1 MFFDI
6 RKEKDEI
13 ESVSFSSR
21 KGYTSNYSISKG
33 VGVRALVN
41 GNWGLVG
48 DTKFK
53 KEMIKEAEKIARLGN
68 GKIKVKRKKIIENHK
83 KKNRNIELFK
93 YVKEIVNGLKGR
105 IKNVAISKNFVRK
118 KYEDS
123 YGREVKQDIFY
134 VDLSVQQIEL
144 RNGMPIIAYNRFS
157 WTRNKI
163 PDVEKLVERTN
174 KQLDELMKAKLA
186 RHGKYDL
193 ILDPDLAGVFFHE
206 AVGHT
211 TEADAVL
218 ENSSVFKNKIGKV
231 VANKDVSMYD
241 DPTIFPEHGYYIFD
255 DEGTKGRRK
264 ALIKKGILKNY
275 LHSLTT
281 SSLMNVKPNGNGRSQ
296 SPFDFPIPRMS
307 NITIDKGDMKFEE
320 MVEEVKEGF
329 LGISS
334 FGGETD
340 PSTGN
345 FMFNAKYG
353 YYIKNGKIQYP
364 VLNVSFGGNI
374 LDILNKVK
382 IGNKIIPTYIG
393 GFCGKAGQ
401 IVPVSE
407 RMPYVLVKGALVGGR
422 S

>member
-6 RKEKDEI
+6 RKEREEI
-13 ESVSFSSR
+13 ESISFNSR
-21 KGYTSNYSISKG
+21 KGFTSNYSIANA

-53 KEMIKEAEKIARLGN
+53 KSMIKEAEKIARLGN
-68 GKIKVKRKKIIENHK
+68 GRIKVKRKKINETHK
-83 KKNRNIELFK
+83 IKNKNIELMK
-93 YVKEIVNGLKGR
+93 YVKEIVNGLNGK
-105 IKNVAISKNFVRK
+105 IKNVSISKTFVK
-118 KYEDS
+118 KEYEDS
-123 YGREVKQDIFY
+123 YGRKTKQDLFY
-134 VDLSVQQIEL
+134 LDLSIQEINL

-157 WTRNKI
+157 WTKPEMPN
-163 PDVEKLVERTN
+163 VEDLIKRTN

-186 RHGKYDL
+186 KPGKFDL
-193 ILDPDLAGVFFHE
+193 ILDSDLAGVFFHE
-206 AVGHT
+206 AVGHA

-231 VANKDVSMYD
+231 VANEEVSMYD
-241 DPTIFPEHGYYIFD
+241 DPTIFPEHGYYVFD

-281 SSLMNVKPNGNGRSQ
+281 ASLMNVKPNGNGRSQ

-307 NITIDKGDMKFEE
+307 NITIDKGDLKFDE
-320 MVEEVKEGF
+320 MVENVKEGF
-329 LGISS
+329 LGIGS

-353 YYIKNGKIQYP
+353 YYIKNGEIKHP

-374 LDILNKVK
+374 LNILKKVK
-382 IGNKIIPTYIG
+382 IGNKLIPTYVG

-407 RMPYVLVKGALVGGR
+407 RMPYIMVKGATVGGR
-422 S
+422 

>member
-6 RKEKDEI
+6 RKEKEEI
-13 ESVSFSSR
+13 ESISFNSR
-21 KGYTSNYSISKG
+21 KGFTSNYSIANA

-53 KEMIKEAEKIARLGN
+53 KDMVKEAEKIARLGN
-68 GKIKVKRKKIIENHK
+68 GKIKVKRKKINETHK
-83 KKNRNIELFK
+83 IKNKNIELMK
-93 YVKEIVNGLKGR
+93 YVKEIVDGLNGK
-105 IKNVAISKNFVRK
+105 IKNVSISKTFVK
-118 KYEDS
+118 KEYEDS
-123 YGREVKQDIFY
+123 YGRKTKQDLFY
-134 VDLSVQQIEL
+134 LDLSIQEINL
-144 RNGMPIIAYNRFS
+144 RNGMPVIAYNRFS
-157 WTRNKI
+157 WTKPEMPN
-163 PDVEKLVERTN
+163 VEDLIKRTN
-174 KQLDELMKAKLA
+174 KQLNELMKAKLA
-186 RHGKYDL
+186 KPGKFDL

-206 AVGHT
+206 AVGHA

-231 VANKDVSMYD
+231 VANEDVSMYD
-241 DPTIFPEHGYYIFD
+241 DPTIFPEHGYYVFD

-264 ALIKKGILKNY
+264 ALIKRGVLKNY

-281 SSLMNVKPNGNGRSQ
+281 ASLMNVKPNGNGRSQ
-296 SPFDFPIPRMS
+296 SPFNFPIPRMS
-307 NITIDKGDMKFEE
+307 NITIDKGDLKFDE
-320 MVEEVKEGF
+320 MVESVKEGF
-329 LGISS
+329 LGIGS

-353 YYIKNGKIQYP
+353 YYIKNGEIKHP

-374 LDILNKVK
+374 LKILKKVK
-382 IGNKIIPTYIG
+382 IGNKLIPTYVG

-407 RMPYVLVKGALVGGR
+407 RMPYIMVKGATVGGR
-422 S
+422 

>member
-13 ESVSFSSR
+13 ESVSFNSK
-21 KGYTSNYSISKG
+21 KGYTSNYSISSG

-48 DTKFK
+48 DVKFK
-53 KEMIKEAEKIARLGN
+53 RDMIKEAQRIAKLGN
-68 GKIKVKRKKIIENHK
+68 GKIKVKRKKIEENHK
-83 KKNRNIELFK
+83 IRNKNIKLMK
-93 YVKEIVNGLKGR
+93 YVKEIVNGLDGK
-105 IKNVAISKNFVRK
+105 IKNVVINKSFVK
-118 KYEDS
+118 KEYEDS
-123 YGREVKQDIFY
+123 YGRKTKQDLFY
-134 VDLSVQQIEL
+134 LDLGIQQINF
-144 RNGMPIIAYNRFS
+144 RDGIPIIAYNRFS
-157 WTRNKI
+157 WTKPEI
-163 PDVEKLVERTN
+163 PDIEGLIQRTN
-174 KQLDELMKAKLA
+174 KQLNELMKAKLA
-186 RHGKYDL
+186 KPGKFDL

-206 AVGHT
+206 AVGHA

-218 ENSSVFKNKIGKV
+218 ENSSVFKNKIGKM
-231 VANKDVSMYD
+231 VANENVSMYD

-255 DEGTKGRRK
+255 DEGTRGRRK

-281 SSLMNVKPNGNGRSQ
+281 ASLMNMKPNGNGRSQ
-296 SPFDFPIPRMS
+296 SPFNFPIPRMS
-307 NITIDKGDMKFEE
+307 NITIDKGKMKFEE
-320 MVEEVKEGF
+320 MVNEIKDGF
-329 LGISS
+329 LGVGS

-374 LDILNKVK
+374 LEILKKVK
-382 IGNKIIPTYIG
+382 IGNKIIPTYVG

-407 RMPYVLVKGALVGGR
+407 RMPYILVKGATVGGR
-422 S
+422 